1 MRIAAD
7 LLTVVVCVVLLAF
20 FAREYGRPA
29 SPPSPTVQD
38 VHIDGAVADFGRTSK
53 TIILALRT
61 DCVFCQR
68 SAPFYRRL
76 VERIERDGPDAQ
88 RTVRVTQGIG
98 HDASGS
104 DLREAARATS
114 NSNQLALPGDE
125 RGQAVV
131 GFRTDQEAAD
141 EIAGFE
147 SRLTRLE
154 VKINAVLGGVIALI
168 IGVVTLVLRSFLT

>member
-53 TIILALRT
+53 TIILALKT

-88 RTVRVTQGIG
+88 VVVAAHSNDRGIDDFLVSEG
-98 HDASGS
+98 INPDSVVFVASGELPVRGTPTLLLV
-104 DLREAARATS
+104 DGEGLVTHIWIGLLDADREAEVFD
-114 NSNQLALPGDE
+114 ALFG
-125 RGQAVV
+125 
-131 GFRTDQEAAD
+131 
-141 EIAGFE
+141 
-147 SRLTRLE
+147 
-154 VKINAVLGGVIALI
+154 
-168 IGVVTLVLRSFLT
+168 